1 VQIFVNL
8 KSQINRHTQT
18 QRERYSNISRLTE

>member
-18 QRERYSNISRLTE
+18 QREIQQH